1 VLYTNLEHGRGKNA
15 QFVTYRRIFA
25 FALLSFAVIF
35 MPNTAHNQSSSN
47 MPAKNTVAKKNDRRS
62 RTPASEVAHKQWV
75 ENTLRKMTDE
85 EKIGQLLFTTYH
97 GSFTATDA
105 DAYRKM
111 MHDVD
116 DLHVGGFI
124 NVTQMWP
131 LGIIKSQAYPTAVLT
146 NQLQARSK
154 LPLLIGADFERGAA
168 MRLDEGTS
176 FPTAMALA
184 AAGSPADAYTMGK
197 ITTME
202 ARAVGIHW
210 IYAPV
215 SDVNNN
221 PGNPIINT
229 RSFGEDPQRVAEF
242 VAAFVRGVEEN
253 GGLATAKHFP
263 GHGDTAAD
271 SHIDLPVIR
280 ADKDRLEHLEL
291 VPFRSA
297 IAAGVGS
304 VMTGHLSIPALEPD
318 PNTPATL
325 SKNVLTGVLR
335 DELHFQGLVVT
346 DAMDMGGITTRF
358 APGEA
363 AVRAV
368 LAGADAL
375 LMPPVPDAAHEA
387 LQAAV
392 KSGRIS
398 RERLDASVR
407 RILLAKARLELNKNK
422 LVDLNA
428 INKKFGLAPWQK
440 DAQDISDRGVTL
452 LRDNAKLLPLSSA
465 KPSRA
470 LLLAFYA
477 DPEPY
482 PGEDLER
489 ELRSRFDSVTTL
501 RADTRFI
508 KADTLKL
515 PTADSYDVAIL
526 ALFVRVSDRKGNVDI
541 PEEQLALAKRVF
553 QAGKPVITVGFGSPY
568 LIENFPQ
575 AETWLAVFGISDVAQ
590 ISVARALFGQIP
602 IGGHLPV
609 TIPGIPLKAG
619 FGISRPADPAT
630 LQPMDASGDKQLQ
643 PAYDVIEK
651 AIADKNFPG
660 ATLAVSYQGKVS
672 IHAFGKLSYDEQ
684 APNVTMETK
693 YDIASLTKV
702 VATTTLVAK
711 LAEGDFPVPLD
722 LDARIDRY
730 LPEWGAD
737 PEQKE
742 WRSRVTVRHL
752 LTHTSG
758 LPPFKEYWRTS
769 KGKRDTLSRIF
780 TEPLEYEPGTKEV
793 YSDLG
798 IILMAEIVERLTGRT
813 LDDLAKAYIFDP
825 LKMSNTMYRPPKKL
839 WTQIAPTEVDNN
851 LRHRLVQGEVHDENA
866 FTIGGVSG
874 HAGLFSTAADL
885 AAFSQM
891 LLNGGSYGHE
901 RILRRATVTQFT
913 TPQQLSSGTRTLG
926 WAVPTEGGS
935 SGHFFSA
942 HSFGHTGFTGTS
954 IWIDPDR
961 DLFVVLLTNRVNPT
975 RENQKILKVR
985 PALHDA
991 VMESLELAQPALS
1004 HR

>member
-1 VLYTNLEHGRGKNA
+1 MKHGRVCA
-15 QFVTYRRIFA
+15 HS
-25 FALLSFAVIF
+25 LLAAMVIF
-35 MPNTAHNQSSSN
+35 LMSNTARNQTATQ
-47 MPAKNTVAKKNDRRS
+47 PS
-62 RTPASEVAHKQWV
+62 RKAGAPKPASRARTLSAANRQWA
-75 ENTLRKMTDE
+75 EATLRKMTDD
-85 EKIGQLLFTTYH
+85 EKVGQLIFATYH
-97 GSFTATDA
+97 GSFTSTDA

-124 NVTQMWP
+124 NVTQMSP

-154 LPLLIGADFERGAA
+154 LPLLIGADFERGSA

-184 AAGSPADAYTMGK
+184 AGGKPGDAYTMGK
-197 ITTME
+197 VTALE

-229 RSFGEDPQRVAEF
+229 RSFGEDPQRVAEY

-271 SHIDLPVIR
+271 SHIDLPIIR

-304 VMTGHLSIPALEPD
+304 IMTGHLSIPALEPD

-325 SKNVLTGVLR
+325 SSNVLTGLLR

-375 LMPPVPDAAHEA
+375 LMSPVPDAAYEA

-398 RERLDASVR
+398 RQRLEASVR
-407 RILLAKARLELNKNK
+407 RILQAKARLALNKNK
-422 LVDLNA
+422 LVDLNV
-428 INKKFGLAPWQK
+428 INEKFGRVPWQK
-440 DAQDISDRGVTL
+440 EAQEISDRGVTL
-452 LRDNAKLLPLSSA
+452 LRDTASRLPLSAS

-489 ELRSRFDSVTTL
+489 ELKSRFDSLTTL
-501 RADTRFI
+501 RADTRFV
-508 KADTLKL
+508 KAGTLKL
-515 PTADSYDVAIL
+515 PDADTYDVAIL
-526 ALFVRVSDRKGNVDI
+526 ALFVRVSDRKGNVDV
-541 PEEQLALAKRVF
+541 PADQAALAEQVF
-553 QAGKPVITVGFGSPY
+553 HTGKPVITVGFGSPY

-575 AETWLAVFGISDVAQ
+575 AETWLAAFGISDVAQ

-602 IGGHLPV
+602 VSGHLPV
-609 TIPGIPLKAG
+609 TIPGINLKAG
-619 FGISRPADPAT
+619 FGISRLAEPENIR
-630 LQPMDASGDKQLQ
+630 PMDASADKQLQ
-643 PAYDVIEK
+643 PAYGLIEK
-651 AIADKNFPG
+651 AIVDRAFPG
-660 ATLAVSYQGKVS
+660 ATLAVGYQGQVA
-672 IHAFGKLSYDEQ
+672 IHAFGKLSYDPQ
-684 APNVTMETK
+684 APPVTAQTK

-702 VATTTLVAK
+702 VVTTTLVAK
-711 LAEGDFPVPLD
+711 LVEGDFPIPLD
-722 LDARIDRY
+722 LDAKIDRY
-730 LPEWGAD
+730 LPEWSATS
-737 PEQKE
+737 EQQSKQQKE
-742 WRSRVTVRHL
+742 WRGNVTVRHL

-769 KGKRDTLSRIF
+769 KGKGDTLSRIF
-780 TEPLEYEPGTKEV
+780 AEALEYEPGSREV

-798 IILMAEIVERLTGRT
+798 IILMAEIVERLTGHA
-813 LDDLAKAYIFDP
+813 LDDLAKSYIFDP
-825 LKMSNTMYRPPKKL
+825 LKMSSSMFRPGKTL
-839 WTQIAPTEVDNN
+839 WPQIAPTEIDNQ
-851 LRHRLVQGEVHDENA
+851 LRHRLVRGEVHDENA
-866 FTIGGVSG
+866 FAIGGVSG
-874 HAGLFSTAADL
+874 HAGLFSTAPDL
-885 AAFSQM
+885 AAFCQM
-891 LLNGGSYGHE
+891 LLNGGSYAHE
-901 RILRRATVTQFT
+901 RILRRATVAQFT
-913 TPQQLSSGTRTLG
+913 APQPLSNGTRTLG
-926 WAVPTEGGS
+926 WAVPSEGGS

-961 DLFVVLLTNRVNPT
+961 ELFVVLLTNRVHPT
-975 RENQKILKVR
+975 RQNQKIAQIR

-991 VMESLELAQPALS
+991 VMQSLGLAIPAHAS
-1004 HR
+1004 R